1 VARPLL
7 SWKQVQKNV
16 DPAQASRLRLDQVRN
31 SSRTL
36 TSCVSHLIC
45 SRAARQNRNLVL
57 AHPLF
62 DESFLLRLKP
72 LVNTTFK
79 NLATDLLLS
88 LMDTYNLLLN
98 VMSKFIANRKV
109 NFYVCLRML
118 ISAIA
123 SVVVIY
129 ATDVGSKEILMARS
143 LMPPVGGDSGIS
155 SEPESTVFSA
165 RSFAR
170 ALMFSTPL
178 LGASL
183 APESFVFSMRSFVLY
198 MGFCSSNPS
207 GASSEPEYTVSSA
220 RSFACALT
228 KIFFFFF
235 LSSSPLRRKRKKAK
249 QQAIG
254 MSAKRPR
261 RGRSVPESP
270 PLPVLPL
277 LPSLPGRV
285 TTICDG
291 WAFAFVSSTRM
302 SSGSAPVKRLEPFV
316 TLKIGPI
323 KESAG
328 VIAVVMA
335 SRRSSALAPPD
346 AEFCTKLARSGETA
360 LDEEPPE
367 KAFEY
372 AGLAM
377 IDATAA
383 AAAAMLAEDAFD
395 IVSEIYCA
403 SDCARIAGTETPSC
417 TTRVSPSS
425 VMFRESSKTLGSG
438 EAEAEEPCMRRRP
451 RSRRRLS
458 PGLLVRL
465 LFKSSPIRLKSE
477 LAMFIGSV
485 LFTATNRPSQAM
497 TPLTKV
503 WLVL

>member
-1 VARPLL
+1 
-7 SWKQVQKNV
+7 
-16 DPAQASRLRLDQVRN
+16 
-31 SSRTL
+31 
-36 TSCVSHLIC
+36 
-45 SRAARQNRNLVL
+45 
-57 AHPLF
+57 
-62 DESFLLRLKP
+62 
-72 LVNTTFK
+72 
-79 NLATDLLLS
+79 
-88 LMDTYNLLLN
+88 
-98 VMSKFIANRKV
+98 
-109 NFYVCLRML
+109 
-118 ISAIA
+118 
-123 SVVVIY
+123 
-129 ATDVGSKEILMARS
+129 
-143 LMPPVGGDSGIS
+143 
-155 SEPESTVFSA
+155 
-165 RSFAR
+165 
-170 ALMFSTPL
+170 
-178 LGASL
+178 
-183 APESFVFSMRSFVLY
+183 
-198 MGFCSSNPS
+198 
-207 GASSEPEYTVSSA
+207 
-220 RSFACALT
+220 
-228 KIFFFFF
+228 
-235 LSSSPLRRKRKKAK
+235 
-249 QQAIG
+249 
-254 MSAKRPR
+254 
-261 RGRSVPESP
+261 
-270 PLPVLPL
+270 
-277 LPSLPGRV
+277 
-285 TTICDG
+285 
-291 WAFAFVSSTRM
+291 M

-383 AAAAMLAEDAFD
+383 AAAAMLAEDALV
-395 IVSEIYCA
+395 IMSEIYCA

-458 PGLLVRL
+458 PGLLLLL
-465 LFKSSPIRLKSE
+465 LFKSSPIRLRSE